1 MITLISSIFIFGITF
16 LIARFNILNRH
27 SNNQVSYLIDANIL
41 DDRQGKY
48 KIKMMGMP
56 LFLTEVLLIVGTS
69 IGIQYLFN
77 LEGTIEYVFFVNLL
91 LFNLVTFFY
100 YDNPA
105 EEQTQTLL
113 RISNKVSTNVQSVNS
128 FKLDAYATYRNYSNY
143 SNESETKNVHSNFIH
158 LMETYYTYT
167 EKCKENKLSV
177 EAQNINGVFLK
188 HIVFLQTILTIITT
202 DSLREA
208 LETDLGKEERMRLI
222 SKLNVIHND
231 LKQEIEG
238 VVEKT
243 VESNTLSSLS
253 TISSM
258 YNLAESIK

>member
-1 MITLISSIFIFGITF
+1 MTTLISSILIIGLTF
-16 LIARFNILNRH
+16 LIAKFNFSNRH
-27 SNNQVSYLIDANIL
+27 SNNQVTYLIDANIL
-41 DDRQGKY
+41 DDIKGKY
-48 KIKMMGMP
+48 KIKMMGIP
-56 LFLTEVLLIVGTS
+56 LFLTEFFIIFGTS
-69 IGIQYLFN
+69 LGIQSITK
-77 LEGTIEYVFFVNLL
+77 LEGTIDFVFLMNIAMFSAI
-91 LFNLVTFFY
+91 TFFY
-100 YDNPA
+100 YDNNA
-105 EEQTQTLL
+105 IDQKQSLL
-113 RISNKVSTNVQSVNS
+113 RISNKVSTNVQAVNS

-143 SNESETKNVHSNFIH
+143 SNESETKNVHSNFID

-188 HIVFLQTILTIITT
+188 HIVFLQTILTIINT

-222 SKLNVIHND
+222 SKLNEIHKD
-231 LKQEIEG
+231 LKVEIGG

-243 VESNTLSSLS
+243 LESKTLNSLS
-253 TISSM
+253 TINSM